1 MLTPEYINLLEFND
15 VVQLYNKLN
24 IDLTADIIDRI
35 SAMEDISETAKNEM

>member
-1 MLTPEYINLLEFND
+1 MLTPEYLNLLEFND

-35 SAMEDISETAKNEM
+35 SAV